1 MTASPSLISNLSA
14 IVKDY
19 ADDDLLLIGS
29 LLPVDAIHPAN
40 YMIDRLTAS
49 SQLSAIKHSKLAVI
63 SDLIE
68 HQDKTSAT
76 ALLGLI
82 RHCYAGHIVLITS
95 IEQALLQDWQLT
107 DFLSLG
113 FKQLAK
119 EVDGYAIYS
128 YNIKNYQPKHDWLN
142 SRFWANPEQFGKHR
156 W

>member
-1 MTASPSLISNLSA
+1 MIASPSLISKLSA

-19 ADDDLLLIGS
+19 ADDDLLLIGAA
-29 LLPVDAIHPAN
+29 LPADAIHPAN
-40 YMIDRLTAS
+40 HTIERLTDA
-49 SQLSAIKHSKLAVI
+49 SQLSAIKYSKLAVI

-68 HQDKTSAT
+68 HNDKASAT

-82 RHCYAGHIVLITS
+82 RHCYAGHILLITS
-95 IEQALLQDWQLT
+95 TEQALSQGWQLT

-113 FKQLAK
+113 FKQLAS
-119 EVDGYAIYS
+119 EIDGYAIYS